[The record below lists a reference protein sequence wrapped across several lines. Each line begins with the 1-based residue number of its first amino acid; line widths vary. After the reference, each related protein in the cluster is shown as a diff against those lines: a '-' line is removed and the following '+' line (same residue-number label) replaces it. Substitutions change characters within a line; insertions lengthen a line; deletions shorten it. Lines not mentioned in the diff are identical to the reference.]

1 MDLAVFVV
9 VNVFALIPFMTEPS
23 VVYADDCELPAFRHG
38 PGRVNVRTWASAP
51 RHRQVFGAYSADRG
65 GFFSV
70 SASELATALQPSPS
84 DDDDLD
90 LGSRVTVG
98 STIME
103 GSHVVG
109 MAVNLGQTRLA
120 AAADDGTVSLF
131 DLPIGSGAEPETIDL
146 GIGAKFCS
154 MNWCDD
160 DSLLVAAFDA
170 VLCCRVAQGR
180 ASVVGRATDLVSAT
194 AACAVDDTTVAIADT
209 LGEPERV
216 RLWDTETDS
225 VTSSEIEGLCDVFS
239 GDEMLSDSP
248 PWVVHNVCS
257 LRGKEFA
264 AVIGPAAGA
273 QGISYSAVAIV
284 EMQDDRRLLTN
295 AVIMDPY
302 FVESECLPER
312 PAGWTYFSP
321 SRGLLFCGHACSG
334 QVAVIEEPH
343 DDVDEWTCW
352 ASPEGRQLGCAV
364 QGESNL
370 CLGGPPVVAELEKPV
385 SLPVTEGSTD
395 RVEVYRM
402 VLLSHSDGKTSS
414 VHYMEDRPE
423 VNVSRF
429 DEIRKSPF
437 RLKFGEADPAVK
449 PEPSSPEPTGDS
461 QAGTTVQ
468 APGPSQEG
476 SSGFG
481 VFGSGKTTSGG
492 FGAFS
497 PPSSSG
503 TAFGVF
509 GGGSAVSSSG
519 GFGAFGTSTSF
530 GAFGS
535 GHGGSGSSTGFGAFS
550 TPVKTG
556 GPFGGN
562 GSGGKATNSI
572 FKDLAEAPKISI
584 SDSSSEE
591 EGEKAKPAQRKLSSE
606 GKQRKGSG
614 GLKLGLSPKKSEKT
628 ISTKQKAAESDDD
641 DSTPA
646 AGDNFASELADALA
660 DVSLEKDAEHGR
672 EEEEVPAK
680 EKKNQSALHSKS
692 PFTGMPSS
700 SGFGAFGGAGQSASS
715 GSVFSSGF
723 GSSSSTGVASGFGA
737 FSSAVAPTTGPFRQM
752 ASSSTANNALVGS
765 AQSPSPFKLVG
776 QTASSGNPFG
786 GFGASMN

>member
-1 MDLAVFVV
+1 
-9 VNVFALIPFMTEPS
+9 
-23 VVYADDCELPAFRHG
+23 
-38 PGRVNVRTWASAP
+38 
-51 RHRQVFGAYSADRG
+51 
-65 GFFSV
+65 
-70 SASELATALQPSPS
+70 
-84 DDDDLD
+84 
-90 LGSRVTVG
+90 
-98 STIME
+98 
-103 GSHVVG
+103 
-109 MAVNLGQTRLA
+109 
-120 AAADDGTVSLF
+120 
-131 DLPIGSGAEPETIDL
+131 
-146 GIGAKFCS
+146 
-154 MNWCDD
+154 
-160 DSLLVAAFDA
+160 
-170 VLCCRVAQGR
+170 
-180 ASVVGRATDLVSAT
+180 
-194 AACAVDDTTVAIADT
+194 
-209 LGEPERV
+209 
-216 RLWDTETDS
+216 
-225 VTSSEIEGLCDVFS
+225 
-239 GDEMLSDSP
+239 
-248 PWVVHNVCS
+248 
-257 LRGKEFA
+257 
-264 AVIGPAAGA
+264 
-273 QGISYSAVAIV
+273 
-284 EMQDDRRLLTN
+284 MQDAPLMYRRLLTK

-312 PAGWTYFSP
+312 PAGWTYFLP

-352 ASPEGRQLGCAV
+352 VSPEGRQLGCAV

-370 CLGGPPVVAELEKPV
+370 CLGGPPVVVELERPV

-423 VNVSRF
+423 VNVPQL

-437 RLKFGEADPAVK
+437 RLKFDKADPAVK
-449 PEPSSPEPTGDS
+449 PEPSSSEPTGDS

-468 APGPSQEG
+468 APSPSQDG

-497 PPSSSG
+497 SPSSSG
-503 TAFGVF
+503 TGFGVF

-535 GHGGSGSSTGFGAFS
+535 GHGGSGSSAGFGAFS

-562 GSGGKATNSI
+562 GSGSKATNSI

-591 EGEKAKPAQRKLSSE
+591 GEEKAKPAQRKLSSE

-614 GLKLGLSPKKSEKT
+614 GLEFGLSPKKTEKT
-628 ISTKQKAAESDDD
+628 TSIKQKAAESDDD
-641 DSTPA
+641 GSTPP
-646 AGDNFASELADALA
+646 GDNFASELADALA
-660 DVSLEKDAEHGR
+660 DVSLEKNDDAEHGR
-672 EEEEVPAK
+672 EEEEGAAK

-692 PFTGMPSS
+692 PFTSMPFS
-700 SGFGAFGGAGQSASS
+700 SGFGTFSSGGQSASS
-715 GSVFSSGF
+715 GFFSSGF
-723 GSSSSTGVASGFGA
+723 GSSPSSGVASGFGA
-737 FSSAVAPTTGPFRQM
+737 FSSAVAPTTGPFSQV

-765 AQSPSPFKLVG
+765 AQSPSPFKLVA

-786 GFGASMN
+786 GFAASMNSSASGFGAFGGVARSTGPFAKASAFETPTKDEEGAAKAE

>member
-1 MDLAVFVV
+1 
-9 VNVFALIPFMTEPS
+9 MTEPS

-70 SASELATALQPSPS
+70 SASELATGLQPSPS

-98 STIME
+98 SAIME

-109 MAVNLGQTRLA
+109 LAVNNGQTRLA
-120 AAADDGTVSLF
+120 AAADDGTVSIF
-131 DLPIGSGAEPETIDL
+131 DLPIGPGAKPETTDL
-146 GIGAKFCS
+146 GIGSKFCS
-154 MNWCDD
+154 MNWSDD

-284 EMQDDRRLLTN
+284 EMTDDRRLLTK

-312 PAGWTYFSP
+312 PAGWTYFLP

-352 ASPEGRQLGCAV
+352 VSPEGRQLGCAV

-385 SLPVTEGSTD
+385 SLPMTEGSTD

-423 VNVSRF
+423 VNVPQL

-437 RLKFGEADPAVK
+437 RLKFDEADPAVK
-449 PEPSSPEPTGDS
+449 PEPSSSEPTGDS

-468 APGPSQEG
+468 APSPSKEG

-497 PPSSSG
+497 SPSSSGTAFGVFGGDSKKSSGGGFGAFSSPSSSG

-535 GHGGSGSSTGFGAFS
+535 GHGGSGSSAGFGAFS
-550 TPVKTG
+550 TPVKSG

-562 GSGGKATNSI
+562 GSGSKAINSI

-591 EGEKAKPAQRKLSSE
+591 EEEKAKPAQRKLSSE

-628 ISTKQKAAESDDD
+628 TSTKQKATESDDD

-660 DVSLEKDAEHGR
+660 DVSLEKDEDAEHGR

-680 EKKNQSALHSKS
+680 EKKNQS
-692 PFTGMPSS
+692 
-700 SGFGAFGGAGQSASS
+700 
-715 GSVFSSGF
+715 
-723 GSSSSTGVASGFGA
+723 
-737 FSSAVAPTTGPFRQM
+737 
-752 ASSSTANNALVGS
+752 
-765 AQSPSPFKLVG
+765 
-776 QTASSGNPFG
+776 
-786 GFGASMN
+786 

>member
-1 MDLAVFVV
+1 
-9 VNVFALIPFMTEPS
+9 MTEPS

-70 SASELATALQPSPS
+70 SASELATGLQPSPS

-98 STIME
+98 SAIME

-109 MAVNLGQTRLA
+109 LAVNNGQTRLA
-120 AAADDGTVSLF
+120 AAADDGTVSIF
-131 DLPIGSGAEPETIDL
+131 DLPIGPGAKPETTDL
-146 GIGAKFCS
+146 GIGSKFCS
-154 MNWCDD
+154 MNWSDD

-284 EMQDDRRLLTN
+284 EMTDDRRLLTK

-312 PAGWTYFSP
+312 PAGWTYFLP

-352 ASPEGRQLGCAV
+352 VSPEGRQLGCAV

-385 SLPVTEGSTD
+385 SLPMTEGSTD

-423 VNVSRF
+423 VNVPQL

-437 RLKFGEADPAVK
+437 RLKFDEADPAVK
-449 PEPSSPEPTGDS
+449 PEPSSSEPTGDS

-468 APGPSQEG
+468 APSPSKEG

-497 PPSSSG
+497 SPSSSGTAFGVFGGDSKKSSGGGFGAFSSPSSSG

-530 GAFGS
+530 GAF
-535 GHGGSGSSTGFGAFS
+535 
-550 TPVKTG
+550 
-556 GPFGGN
+556 
-562 GSGGKATNSI
+562 
-572 FKDLAEAPKISI
+572 L
-584 SDSSSEE
+584 
-591 EGEKAKPAQRKLSSE
+591 
-606 GKQRKGSG
+606 
-614 GLKLGLSPKKSEKT
+614 
-628 ISTKQKAAESDDD
+628 
-641 DSTPA
+641 
-646 AGDNFASELADALA
+646 
-660 DVSLEKDAEHGR
+660 
-672 EEEEVPAK
+672 
-680 EKKNQSALHSKS
+680 
-692 PFTGMPSS
+692 
-700 SGFGAFGGAGQSASS
+700 
-715 GSVFSSGF
+715 
-723 GSSSSTGVASGFGA
+723 
-737 FSSAVAPTTGPFRQM
+737 
-752 ASSSTANNALVGS
+752 
-765 AQSPSPFKLVG
+765 
-776 QTASSGNPFG
+776 
-786 GFGASMN
+786 